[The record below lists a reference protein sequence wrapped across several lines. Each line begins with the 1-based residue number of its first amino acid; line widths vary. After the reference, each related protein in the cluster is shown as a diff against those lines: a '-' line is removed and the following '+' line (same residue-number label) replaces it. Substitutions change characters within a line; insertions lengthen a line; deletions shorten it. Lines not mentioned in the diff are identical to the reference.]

1 MQSGLIS
8 MQNLS
13 DVINVINSFIEKKKT
28 IIDTKKIRKYYKI
41 KPSNRS
47 KINFI
52 WRVLEFLECKGYIE
66 LIHKNPKSYRIPQ
79 LKIDFKELS
88 NNCFK
93 K

>member
-1 MQSGLIS
+1 MQVGLIS

-13 DVINVINSFIEKKKT
+13 EVINVINSFIEKKKT
-28 IIDTKKIRKYYKI
+28 IINTKKIRKYYKI

-52 WRVLEFLECKGYIE
+52 WRMLEFLERKGYIE
-66 LIHKNPKSYRIPQ
+66 LIHENPKSYRIFPS
-79 LKIDFKELS
+79 KIDFKELS